1 MPLAFLSQSILHAV
15 VAAVFVEALL
25 RAWRIE
31 DGAWRLRFRLL
42 ALTAPILW
50 LPALWVI
57 APVRRSPVFVAHWA
71 LFAGERWN
79 QLRPGGTGLGDL
91 LLLVACGA
99 GSALFLRD
107 ALPPL
112 IDALRGATRPPASGP
127 WHSTTAGLRG
137 LVAARS
143 FALAIPPPDVRVVD
157 TPVPVLLCEGAR
169 DPALVVSAA
178 AIERLGPDELD
189 AAITHELAHAKHRD
203 PAWGY
208 FLIAVRA
215 VLFFNPAAQWIAR
228 AMVDDIERRADQT
241 AAAAT
246 GHPEGLARA
255 IERLSEAGHP
265 PPIDGH
271 ASFER
276 VFWRVRQEGLARRC
290 ARLRQAPGPGRVRTS
305 HALLAAAAL
314 GIFGLV
320 FFVV

>member
-1 MPLAFLSQSILHAV
+1 MPLAFLSQSILHAA

-31 DGAWRLRFRLL
+31 DGAWRLRVRLL
-42 ALTAPILW
+42 ALAAPILW
-50 LPALWVI
+50 LPALWVV
-57 APVRRSPVFVAHWA
+57 APIRRSPEFVANWA

-79 QLRPGGTGLGDL
+79 QVRLGGSGLGDV

-112 IDALRGATRPPASGP
+112 IDALGGATRPPPSGP
-127 WHSTTAGLRG
+127 WHPTTAGLRG
-137 LVAARS
+137 LVAGRS
-143 FALAIPPPDVRVVD
+143 SALAMPPPEVRLVD
-157 TPVPVLLCEGAR
+157 APEPVLLCEGAR
-169 DPALVVSAA
+169 DPVLVVSQS

-208 FLIAVRA
+208 FLLAVRA
-215 VLFFNPAAQWIAR
+215 ALFFNPAAQWIAR

-241 AAAAT
+241 AAAAS
-246 GHPEGLARA
+246 GHPEALARA
-255 IERLSEAGHP
+255 MERLFEAGHP
-265 PPIDGH
+265 PPLDGQ

-276 VFWRVRQEGLARRC
+276 VFWRIRQEGLARRC
-290 ARLRQAPGPGRVRTS
+290 ARLRHAPGQGRVRAS
-305 HALLAAAAL
+305 YALVAAAAL
-314 GIFGLV
+314 GIVGLV

>member
-15 VAAVFVEALL
+15 VAAVFVEAVL

-50 LPALWVI
+50 LPALWVV
-57 APVRRSPVFVAHWA
+57 APIRRSPVFVANWA

-79 QLRPGGTGLGDL
+79 QIRLGGTGLGDL
-91 LLLVACGA
+91 LLLVACGT

-107 ALPPL
+107 AVPPL
-112 IDALRGATRPPASGP
+112 IDALRGATRPLASGP
-127 WHSTTAGLRG
+127 WHPTTAGLRG

-143 FALAIPPPDVRVVD
+143 SALAIPPPDVRLVD
-157 TPVPVLLCEGAR
+157 APTPVLLCEGAR
-169 DPALVVSAA
+169 DPVLVVSPP

-208 FLIAVRA
+208 FLIAIRA
-215 VLFFNPAAQWIAR
+215 ALFFNPAAQWIAR
-228 AMVDDIERRADQT
+228 AMVDDIVRRADQT
-241 AAAAT
+241 AAAAS
-246 GHPEGLARA
+246 GQREGLARA

-265 PPIDGH
+265 PPLDGH

-276 VFWRVRQEGLARRC
+276 VFWRIRQEGLARRC
-290 ARLRQAPGPGRVRTS
+290 ARLRQAAGPGPVRAS

>member
-1 MPLAFLSQSILHAV
+1 MPLAFLSQSILHAA

-31 DGAWRLRFRLL
+31 DGSWRLRFRLL
-42 ALTAPILW
+42 ALAAPTLW
-50 LPALWVI
+50 LPALWI
-57 APVRRSPVFVAHWA
+57 LAPFRRSPVFVANWA

-79 QLRPGGTGLGDL
+79 GIPAGGTGFGDL

-112 IDALRGATRPPASGP
+112 IDALRGSTRPLASGP
-127 WHSTTAGLRG
+127 WHPTTAGLRG
-137 LVAARS
+137 MVAARS
-143 FALAIPPPDVRVVD
+143 AALGIPPPAVRLVD
-157 TPVPVLLCEGAR
+157 TPTPVLLCEGAR
-169 DPALVVSAA
+169 DPVLVVSPPAV
-178 AIERLGPDELD
+178 ERLGPDELD
-189 AAITHELAHAKHRD
+189 AAITHELAHARHRD

-215 VLFFNPAAQWIAR
+215 ALFFNPAAQWIAR

-241 AAAAT
+241 AAAVS

-255 IERLSEAGHP
+255 IERLSGAGHP

-290 ARLRQAPGPGRVRTS
+290 ARLRQAPGPGGVRPSRT
-305 HALLAAAAL
+305 LLAAAAI
-314 GIFGLV
+314 GIFALV

>member
-50 LPALWVI
+50 LPALWVV
-57 APVRRSPVFVAHWA
+57 APIRRSPVFVANWA

-79 QLRPGGTGLGDL
+79 QIELAGMGLGHFSL
-91 LLLVACGA
+91 LAAAGL

-112 IDALRGATRPPASGP
+112 LDAVRGATRPLASGP
-127 WHSTTAGLRG
+127 WHPTTAGLRG

-143 FALAIPPPDVRVVD
+143 SALAIPPPDVRLVD
-157 TPVPVLLCEGAR
+157 TPTPVLLCEGAR
-169 DPALVVSAA
+169 DPVLVVSPP

-208 FLIAVRA
+208 FLIAIRA
-215 VLFFNPAAQWIAR
+215 ALFFNPAAQWIAR

-241 AAAAT
+241 AAAAS
-246 GHPEGLARA
+246 GHPEALARA
-255 IERLSEAGHP
+255 IEKLSEADHP
-265 PPIDGH
+265 PPLDGH

-276 VFWRVRQEGLARRC
+276 VFWRIRHEGLARRC
-290 ARLRQAPGPGRVRTS
+290 ARLRQAPGPGRVRAS